1 MKGDSIMTETT
12 TRKLKGISED
22 KRDPKAAYL
31 NRKSTRFIYFKGVT
45 LHIQAWA
52 DALGINR
59 NTLSS
64 RINTMGWSIPDALS
78 RPIQGRK
85 VA

>member
-1 MKGDSIMTETT
+1 MTKITT
-12 TRKLKGISED
+12 SD
-22 KRDPKAAYL
+22 KRDRNAAYL

-45 LHIQAWA
+45 LHIEAWA
-52 DALGINR
+52 EALNINR

-64 RINTMGWSIPDALS
+64 RINLMGWSVEDALS
-78 RPIQGRK
+78 RPIQGRRK